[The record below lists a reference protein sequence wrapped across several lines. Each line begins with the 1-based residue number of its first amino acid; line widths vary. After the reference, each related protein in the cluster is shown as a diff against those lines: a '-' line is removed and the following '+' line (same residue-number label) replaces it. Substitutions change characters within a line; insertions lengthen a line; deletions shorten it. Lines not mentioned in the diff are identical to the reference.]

1 MIIIADA
8 RAKPYCISVQY
19 EKVKKLIGF
28 KFGFDHH
35 LYEELVQEAAIG
47 YQRWL
52 ATLDLDKFPAPFN
65 SCMKK
70 AYWCAYDYLRKQG
83 LRECLSVGDIS
94 SMDESDLGYYLHDL
108 DTSDVESAV
117 HQERLCNQLAQSMDS
132 FSVQDQQR
140 IAQEYFEHNGL
151 KTTTVSKYKKNKFKN
166 WIATCVM
173 ESL

>member
-1 MIIIADA
+1 
-8 RAKPYCISVQY
+8 
-19 EKVKKLIGF
+19 
-28 KFGFDHH
+28 
-35 LYEELVQEAAIG
+35 
-47 YQRWL
+47 
-52 ATLDLDKFPAPFN
+52 
-65 SCMKK
+65 
-70 AYWCAYDYLRKQG
+70 
-83 LRECLSVGDIS
+83 
-94 SMDESDLGYYLHDL
+94 MDESDLGYYLHDL